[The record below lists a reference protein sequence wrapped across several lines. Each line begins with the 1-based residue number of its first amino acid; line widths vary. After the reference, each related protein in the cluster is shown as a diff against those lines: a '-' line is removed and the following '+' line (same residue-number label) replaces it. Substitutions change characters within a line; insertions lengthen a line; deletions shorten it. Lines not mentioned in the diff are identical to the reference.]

1 MGKGTIGKGAIFG
14 TYYETESPIHALDP
28 RTKFLGA
35 LAATI
40 IGLFA
45 WSPAAL
51 VMLCVFTAICYAL
64 AKVPVSAALRAIAP
78 LMFIVVI
85 TMILNLLFVSGGEE
99 LLSAGP
105 ILITT
110 QGVHDAI
117 FFGIRLTLFLL
128 IMCLYTLTTTTIDIA
143 DSFEKLLAPFKR
155 IGVPAREISLMM
167 GIALGFIP
175 QLSREFSNIRRAQQ
189 SRGSK
194 LPSAHKRRT
203 TGLTALLVPLFT
215 SVFRHADTLS
225 QAMDSRCYRGGVGRT
240 RLKPLEFTRL
250 DGFAVIAIVILLAA
264 VIGCNMADTMLEGI
278 L

>member
-1 MGKGTIGKGAIFG
+1 MASGVIFG
-14 TYYETESPIHALDP
+14 TYYEAESPIHALDP

-45 WSPAAL
+45 WTPAAL
-51 VMLCVFTAICYAL
+51 AVLCLFTIVCYAL
-64 AKVPVSAALRAIAP
+64 AHVPFGVAMRAIAP

-85 TMILNLLFVSGGEE
+85 TVILNLLFVSGGEE
-99 LLSAGP
+99 LVSAGP

-143 DSFEKLLAPFKR
+143 DSFEKLLAPFR
-155 IGVPAREISLMM
+155 RLGVPAREISLMM

-175 QLSREFSNIRRAQQ
+175 QFSREFSSIRRAQQ

-194 LPSAHKRRT
+194 LPTAHTRRAV
-203 TGLTALLVPLFT
+203 GLSALLVPLFT

-240 RLKPLEFTRL
+240 RLKPMAFSRA
-250 DGFAVIAIVILLAA
+250 DGFAALAIIVLLAA
-264 VIGCNMADTMLEGI
+264 VLACNYVDLSFIGLA
-278 L
+278 

>member
-1 MGKGTIGKGAIFG
+1 MGRRLIFG
-14 TYYETESPIHALDP
+14 TYYEAESPIHSLDP

-35 LAATI
+35 LIATI

-45 WSPAAL
+45 TSPAAL
-51 VMLCVFTAICYAL
+51 GVLCLFTIICYAL
-64 AKVPVSAALRAIAP
+64 AKVPFGVAVRVVAP
-78 LMFIVVI
+78 LMFIVII
-85 TMILNLLFVSGGEE
+85 TVLLNLLFVSGGEE
-99 LLSAGP
+99 LFSAGP

-117 FFGIRLTLFLL
+117 FFGVRLTLFLL

-155 IGVPAREISLMM
+155 LGVPAREISLMM

-175 QLSREFSNIRRAQQ
+175 QFSREFSNIRRAQQ

-194 LPSAHKRRT
+194 LATAHTRRAV
-203 TGLTALLVPLFT
+203 GLSALLVPLFT

-225 QAMDSRCYRGGVGRT
+225 QAMDSRCYRGGIGRT
-240 RLKPLEFTRL
+240 RLKPMEFTRA
-250 DGFAVIAIVILLAA
+250 DGFAALAIIVLLAA
-264 VIGCNMADTMLEGI
+264 VIACNLIMF
-278 L
+278 

>member
-1 MGKGTIGKGAIFG
+1 MGRGLIFG
-14 TYYETESPIHALDP
+14 TYYEADSPIHALDP

-40 IGLFA
+40 IGFFA
-45 WSPAAL
+45 WSAL
-51 VMLCVFTAICYAL
+51 SLLMLCLFTAICYAI
-64 AKVPVSAALRAIAP
+64 AKVPFRVAVRAVAP

-85 TMILNLLFVSGGEE
+85 TMILNLLFVSSGEV
-99 LLSAGP
+99 LVSAGP

-117 FFGIRLTLFLL
+117 FFGIRLTVFLL

-155 IGVPAREISLMM
+155 LGVPAREISLMM
-167 GIALGFIP
+167 GIALGFLP
-175 QLSREFSNIRRAQQ
+175 QFSREFSSIRRAQQ

-194 LPSAHKRRT
+194 LPTAHTRRAV
-203 TGLTALLVPLFT
+203 GLTALLVPLFT

-225 QAMDSRCYRGGVGRT
+225 QAMDSRCYRGGIGRT
-240 RLKPLEFTRL
+240 RLNPMAFTRA
-250 DGFAVIAIVILLAA
+250 DGVAVLAIAVLLAA
-264 VIGCNMADTMLEGI
+264 VIACNVLGPMLVG
-278 L
+278 LL